1 MLKLFYIL
9 KWGVIMSRI
18 EDVDKNLKVETKI
31 EKEGLKFYNALSEP
45 FKIYGVYMEDG
56 KFRRLPESVAK
67 NTSPGVLS
75 LHARTAGGRIRFRTD
90 SPYVAINVKMGEIY
104 RSSHFTLA
112 GSSGFD
118 MYRNDGDGEDYVKTF
133 MPPYGMEVGYES
145 LISLDD
151 DKMRDITI
159 NFPLYSEV
167 KELYIG
173 LDENARIEA
182 PTPYVDKK
190 PIVYYGSSITQ
201 GGCASRPG
209 NSYQQI
215 ISRRFNCDY
224 VNLGFSGSA
233 RAEDAI
239 IEYVKSLDMSIFIY
253 DYDWNAPNAQHLR
266 NTHEKMFMAIRE
278 AHPETPIIIMP
289 APKWT
294 LPNFMVERREVIL
307 KTYENAIAR
316 GDKNVYYI
324 DGKELMALCKDDG
337 TVDGVHPTDFG
348 FHSMA
353 KAVGDIIEKIWR

>member
-1 MLKLFYIL
+1 
-9 KWGVIMSRI
+9 VSRI

-31 EKEGLKFYNALSEP
+31 EKEGLKFYDALSEP
-45 FKIYGVYMEDG
+45 FKIYGVFMEDG
-56 KFRRLPESVAK
+56 MFRRMPEKVAESVSK
-67 NTSPGVLS
+67 NVWM
-75 LHARTAGGRIRFRTD
+75 LHSHTAGGRVRFRTN
-90 SPYVAINVKMGEIY
+90 SPYVAINVKMGSIGKMP
-104 RSSHFTLA
+104 HFALA
-112 GSSGFD
+112 GSAGFD
-118 MYRNDGDGEDYVKTF
+118 MYTNNGNGEVYVRTF
-133 MPPYGMEVGYES
+133 MPPYDMEDGYES
-145 LISLDD
+145 ICEIPDV
-151 DKMRDITI
+151 KMQDITI
-159 NFPLYSEV
+159 DMPLYSEV
-167 KELYIG
+167 KEIYIG

-182 PTPYVDKK
+182 PTPYIDKK

-239 IEYVKSLDMSIFIY
+239 IEYVKSLDMSIFVY

>member
-1 MLKLFYIL
+1 
-9 KWGVIMSRI
+9 VSRI

-31 EKEGLKFYNALSEP
+31 EKEGLKFYDALSEP
-45 FKIYGVYMEDG
+45 FKIYGVFMEDG
-56 KFRRLPESVAK
+56 MFRRMPEKVAESVSK
-67 NTSPGVLS
+67 NVWM
-75 LHARTAGGRIRFRTD
+75 LHSHTAGGRVRFRTN
-90 SPYVAINVKMGEIY
+90 SPYVAINVKMGSIGKMP
-104 RSSHFTLA
+104 HFALA
-112 GSSGFD
+112 GSAGFD
-118 MYRNDGDGEDYVKTF
+118 MYTNNGNGEVYVRTF
-133 MPPYGMEVGYES
+133 MPPYDMEDGYES
-145 LISLDD
+145 ICEIPDV
-151 DKMRDITI
+151 KMQDITI
-159 NFPLYSEV
+159 DMPLYSEV
-167 KELYIG
+167 KEIYIG

-182 PTPYVDKK
+182 PTPYIDKK

-224 VNLGFSGSA
+224 MNLGFSGSA